1 MRIGNSPGNAVQQ
14 QYLYHFP
21 GRQHGAF
28 KVHMGIHEPG
38 GQVEALYID
47 FLPALILAD
56 PYNLAAAD
64 GYIRHFPCF

>member
-1 MRIGNSPGNAVQQ
+1 M
-14 QYLYHFP
+14 
-21 GRQHGAF
+21 
-28 KVHMGIHEPG
+28 HMGIHEPG
-38 GQVEALYID
+38 GQIQARYID